1 MRPISIFLADDF
13 PHETTPDRLTVGHG
27 APGLGARPRVPA
39 DRPEHLAADG
49 ASAALSPVT
58 VGGVLRSKG
67 KPTLHLGN

>member
-49 ASAALSPVT
+49 ASSAVSPIAI
-58 VGGVLRSKG
+58 GGVLWRKTA
-67 KPTLHLGN
+67 PV